1 MHRVLNPKGSIY
13 FQLHHDLVGKLNA
26 FLLGV
31 STMIIAP
38 SKVRDEYLTYIKLER
53 NYSSYTSAEYATD
66 LDEFLS
72 FLKIEGIEDLNEVTY
87 PDARLYVTNLYDKEL
102 ARTTISRKISCIRSF
117 FKFANSR
124 YDVNDNA
131 FRSLHHPKKQEKL
144 PAFFYEKEMELLF
157 ASCEGMDPKS
167 LRDKAILEMLYATGV
182 RVSELTSIQTI
193 DIDQYL
199 GIVLVMGKGRKER
212 YIPFGSF
219 AGEAISAY
227 MEMSRPKLMKNKN
240 HDYLFVN
247 LRGDPLT
254 ARGVQHILTSVME
267 RASLHSK
274 IYPHM
279 IRHTFATHLL
289 ANGADMRSVQE
300 LLGHTH
306 LSSTQVYTHITKE
319 HLRKTY
325 MNTHPRA

>member
-1 MHRVLNPKGSIY
+1 MNDVT
-13 FQLHHDLVGKLNA
+13 V
-26 FLLGV
+26 
-31 STMIIAP
+31 AP
-38 SKVRDEYLTYIKLER
+38 SAVRDEYIMYIQLER
-53 NYSSYTSAEYATD
+53 NYSSYTAAEYATD

-72 FLKIEGIEDLNEVTY
+72 FLEIEGIEDLNEVTY
-87 PDARLYVTNLYDKEL
+87 TEARLYVTTLYDNDL
-102 ARTTISRKISCIRSF
+102 ARTTISRKISSIRSF

-124 YDVNDNA
+124 YDINDDA
-131 FRSLHHPKKQEKL
+131 FGSLHHPKKQEKL

-157 ASCEGMDPKS
+157 AACAGEDPKS
-167 LRDKAILEMLYATGV
+167 LRDAAILEMLYATGI
-182 RVSELTSIQTI
+182 RVSELTSIQI
-193 DIDQYL
+193 DDVDHYL

-212 YIPFGSF
+212 YIPFGSY
-219 AGEAISAY
+219 AGEALSAY
-227 MEMSRPKLMKNKN
+227 MEMSRPKLMKTQE
-240 HDYLFVN
+240 HDVLFVN
-247 LRGDPLT
+247 LRGNPLT
-254 ARGVQHILTSVME
+254 ERGVRHVLTSIME

-300 LLGHTH
+300 LLGHSH